1 MQFAHNGCHKGSNPL
16 SLINTLSVKQ
26 KGNRVNKVSI
36 EKALLPL
43 ASRFY
48 RGNLKLC

>member
-26 KGNRVNKVSI
+26 KGNRVNQVNKVSI

-43 ASRFY
+43 ASC
-48 RGNLKLC
+48 L